1 MKFKIMKEKLKKREK
16 KIRYDLEILL
26 SEQENENVKL
36 KKMK

>member
-1 MKFKIMKEKLKKREK
+1 MKEKLKKREK

>member
-1 MKFKIMKEKLKKREK
+1 MKEKLKKREK

-26 SEQENENVKL
+26 IEQENENVKL

>member
-26 SEQENENVKL
+26 IEQENENVKL